1 MSRIS
6 PNTLTLHPRVRG
18 LAIGLGLLAWLASAC
33 VAPMDGDDVANDL
46 GVSAAEVGPRADSVD
61 IDQGVDYLELA
72 SAEQSLCTATPE
84 EVWCPHDTRD
94 VRVSFLVTRDV
105 HYQVPA
111 GVPPEDGWPVAI
123 LFQGSLFS
131 AALTFDGTQG
141 FPFGR
146 YYQALTVKQLLDA
159 GYAVLA
165 PEAHLEGATFWDTN
179 VPPWNLLWSGSPD
192 DRFMLAIFNAIA
204 AGDFG
209 PLDATRLYATGISSG
224 GYMTSRMALSYPG
237 RFKALAIHSG
247 SWATCS
253 GPLCLIPHSL
263 PADHPPTMFLHGAR
277 DLIVPQW
284 TMEMYFDELVEQGH
298 VGTTVVDP
306 DAGHEWFA
314 ASPTAIVDWFEAW
327 P

>member
-1 MSRIS
+1 M
-6 PNTLTLHPRVRG
+6 V
-18 LAIGLGLLAWLASAC
+18 ALAWLVGAC
-33 VAPMDGDDVANDL
+33 AVPAHDDDVIDDV
-46 GVSAAEVGPRADSVD
+46 GTIAAELEHRGGVAD
-61 IDQGVDYLELA
+61 IDRGVDSLAIA

-84 EVWCPHDTRD
+84 AVSCPHDTRD
-94 VRVSFLVTRDV
+94 LRVSFLVTRDV

-111 GVPPEDGWPVAI
+111 GAPPADGWPVAL

-131 AALTFDGTQG
+131 AALTFEATDD
-141 FPFGR
+141 FPFGG
-146 YYQALTVKQLLDA
+146 YYQALTVKHLLDA
-159 GYAVLA
+159 GYAVIA

-192 DRFMLAIFNAIA
+192 NRLMLALFNAIA

-224 GYMTSRMALSYPG
+224 GYMTSRMAASYPG
-237 RFKALAIHSG
+237 RFKALAVHSG

-253 GPLCLIPHSL
+253 GPLCVIPSSL
-263 PADHPPTMFLHGAR
+263 PDDHPPTMFLHGAC
-277 DLIVPQW
+277 DLTVPIW
-284 TMEMYFDELVEQGH
+284 TMEMYYDDLIDQGH
-298 VGTTVVDP
+298 VATTVIDP
-306 DAGHEWFA
+306 DAGHEWIP